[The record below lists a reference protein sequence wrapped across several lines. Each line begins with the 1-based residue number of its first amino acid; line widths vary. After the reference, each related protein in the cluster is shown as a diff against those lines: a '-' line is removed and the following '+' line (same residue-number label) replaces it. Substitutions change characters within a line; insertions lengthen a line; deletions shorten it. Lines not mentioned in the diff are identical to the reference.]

1 MVAMEDKLVSRATQ
15 QMKETKNMKDTAK
28 QNTADNTR
36 EETRAINLQDDL
48 RLTLIGTLNTI
59 HNEWD
64 RIVDYTGP
72 HAIVFYDICY
82 MLKRMEDLCIDI
94 LSDCRFIENNAT
106 IKLEALNNSEREYC
120 DDKVC

>member
-1 MVAMEDKLVSRATQ
+1 
-15 QMKETKNMKDTAK
+15 MKETKGMKETRN

-64 RIVDYTGP
+64 RIVEYTGS
-72 HAIVFYDICY
+72 HAIVFNDICDR
-82 MLKRMEDLCIDI
+82 LKRMEDLCIDI
-94 LSDCRFIENNAT
+94 LSDCRLIENKAT
-106 IKLEALNNSEREYC
+106 INLEALNNSEREYC
-120 DDKVC
+120 DDPLS

>member
-1 MVAMEDKLVSRATQ
+1 
-15 QMKETKNMKDTAK
+15 MKETKGMKDTAK
-28 QNTADNTR
+28 QTTADNTR

-72 HAIVFYDICY
+72 HAPQGLLGKTIIVRSLGYNHRLIY
-82 MLKRMEDLCIDI
+82 LQS
-94 LSDCRFIENNAT
+94 SDDYTPITA
-106 IKLEALNNSEREYC
+106 
-120 DDKVC
+120 